1 MEFSNEQEFLDYL
14 RDEIKSNRLIL
25 PSLPEV
31 ALKVR
36 DAVDRGDLSAAKLAA
51 IIAEDAAL
59 AARLIQVAN
68 SPLYRGRTE
77 ITNLQMAITRMG
89 YNPVRT
95 LLMSLAMQQIF
106 QPTSAL
112 LDRYFHA
119 IWQTS
124 VNVAAISRA
133 LAALCPHLNA
143 EHALLAGL
151 IHQIGKLPILT
162 LAEQIPGL
170 ANDQTRLDHL
180 LAALHPEIGGVILKN
195 WNFPKT
201 LFEVVTEYLNW
212 QRQPNG
218 DLADYVDVVQVAYLE
233 HMASSGEEPP
243 VDPSKVSAFTRL
255 GLVPDIE
262 IIEIEAVDATK
273 QLFA

>member
-1 MEFSNEQEFLDYL
+1 
-14 RDEIKSNRLIL
+14 
-25 PSLPEV
+25 
-31 ALKVR
+31 
-36 DAVDRGDLSAAKLAA
+36 
-51 IIAEDAAL
+51 
-59 AARLIQVAN
+59 
-68 SPLYRGRTE
+68 
-77 ITNLQMAITRMG
+77 
-89 YNPVRT
+89 
-95 LLMSLAMQQIF
+95 MQQVF

-112 LDRYFHA
+112 LDRCFHA

-162 LAEQIPGL
+162 LAEQIPSL

-180 LAALHPEIGGVILKN
+180 LWALHPQIGGMILKQ

-201 LFEVVTEYLNW
+201 LLEVVTEYLQW
-212 QRQPNG
+212 QRQPSS

-233 HMASSGEEPP
+233 HIASSNEELP
-243 VDPSKVSAFTRL
+243 VDPSQVGAFARL
-255 GLVPDIE
+255 GLAPDIE
-262 IIEIEAVDATK
+262 IIAIEAVDVTK